1 MDFFDNHY
9 LFSETYLREYIKLQK
24 KVAAPDLARNY
35 RTIKEWHDECDER
48 NWFRDYICP
57 VIDTVGFKYPPIMN
71 NTAILYTNIQSA
83 GDKPVAVLYATN
95 KNEDL
100 SSNCKGKYYAYETVS
115 AAKANG
121 VDWAMLAN
129 GYQWRIYNV
138 KNVSPYENYLEV
150 NIENSMK
157 NGNVPDEA
165 FSLFHLFFNAS
176 TYYRD
181 ESGELVIEGI
191 KDKSDETAE
200 QVEDLLRGKA
210 EEILKDICYG
220 LKETMQYESYD
231 RATCRMIYQDAIT
244 LLFRMLFFG
253 YAESRGLLPRQEE
266 DMEYNQNS
274 FFKLCAEAKDILNAG
289 KAYES
294 KNDFDFW
301 NRLDEHLR
309 IYVDQTYNGGLFS
322 NDDKPILREYKVANG
337 WMMKCLAEIAYKKDK
352 KTNVYREK
360 IEYKDLS
367 VRNLGSIYEG
377 LLEFNLF
384 IAEEEMV
391 KRTTKNK
398 TQYLKTSTLTL
409 KKSDEPNIIKI
420 GDIYL
425 SQDATERKDT
435 GSYYTPEDVVEYIV
449 SNTVGRKLEELKA
462 ELGILLQRSYKE
474 IAIEPTESGRK
485 RIQKQIDE
493 ETLSFIEDKILS
505 LSIIDS
511 AMGSGHFL
519 VNAAYKVANGIVEIW
534 GQNNWETKEEIH
546 VDVGYWKRKV
556 VENCIYGIDI
566 NALAVTLT
574 KLSLWLISADNDK
587 ALSFID
593 HHLKEGNSIIGT
605 DRYHVK
611 TSGGTGPIFDVS
623 YEEYIAP
630 VKSKYA
636 ELSLVGSLTKE
647 DVERQKEIYNDI
659 QAMLEL
665 IKKKYDYFLA
675 SQYTVGIQD
684 EVRFGELL
692 RSQDIKDFEQEE
704 MDALWQL
711 AKEKKFF
718 HWELE
723 FPEVLL
729 DGGFD
734 IAIGNPPYV
743 EAESSEYYGINQT
756 CECHNLYAYI
766 IEKTFPCLANK
777 EAKFGVILPS
787 ACISTPRMHSLQQLM
802 LNNAKEIYISSF
814 DDRPG
819 KLFTRLESM
828 RVAIIFIDA
837 ERDFP
842 DTKIYTTKYI
852 RFASKERKMVFTSLE
867 YSLNNKVD
875 YVKGYI
881 PKIGYKIE
889 NSIIQKIFNVNSTIA
904 DYVSKEAG
912 DNSVYY
918 GYGVRYWVKAL
929 DRSPESIDT
938 VARKS
943 TGDKIITFKK
953 EYHNKIFT
961 AILNS
966 SIFYWY
972 FLSYSDCRN
981 LTKNTIT
988 SFPFNYNLLSEL
1000 QKQNLNLLCDQLI
1013 DDYISQSKLK
1023 TCTYAKTGMIEYR
1036 EYYPKRS
1043 KRIIDKIDKILGQYY
1058 RFTEEEISFITN
1070 YETKFRLGSDEGEFD
1085 GEL

>member
-9 LFSETYLREYIKLQK
+9 LFSETYLREYIRMQK

-48 NWFRDYICP
+48 NWLRDYICP
-57 VIDTVGFKYPPIMN
+57 VIDSVGFKYPPIIN
-71 NTAILYTNIQSA
+71 NIAVLYTNTLAS
-83 GDKPVAVLYATN
+83 GDTPVAVLYTTHKDA
-95 KNEDL
+95 DL
-100 SSNCKGKYYAYETVS
+100 NSKSKGRYYAYETVS
-115 AAKANG
+115 LAKANG
-121 VDWAMLAN
+121 VDWAMLTN
-129 GYQWRIYNV
+129 GYQWRIYNA

-157 NGNVPDEA
+157 NSNAPDEA

-176 TYYRD
+176 TYYRG

-191 KDKSDETAE
+191 KDKSDETGE

-220 LKETMQYESYD
+220 FKESMQYESYD
-231 RATCRMIYQDAIT
+231 RATCSMIYQDAIT

-266 DMEYNQNS
+266 DIEYKQNS

-289 KAYES
+289 KAYEV
-294 KNDFDFW
+294 KTGFDFW

-322 NDDKPILREYKVANG
+322 NDDKPILREYKIANG

-352 KTNVYREK
+352 KTNAYREK

-377 LLEFNLF
+377 LLEYNLF

-391 KRTTKNK
+391 KRTAKNK

-449 SNTVGRKLEELKA
+449 SNTVGKKLEELKV
-462 ELGILLQRSYKE
+462 ELGILLQRSYE
-474 IAIEPTESGRK
+474 ELTIEPTESGRK

-493 ETLSFIEDKILS
+493 ETLGFIEDKILS

-519 VNAAYKVANGIVEIW
+519 VNAAYKMANGIVEIL
-534 GQNNWETKEEIH
+534 GKNNWETEEEIH
-546 VDVGYWKRKV
+546 VEVGYWKRKV

-593 HHLKEGNSIIGT
+593 HHLKEGNSIVGT

-611 TSGGTGPIFDVS
+611 TSGETGPIFDVS

-636 ELSLVGSLTKE
+636 ELNRVGSLTKE
-647 DVERQKEIYNDI
+647 DVERQKEIYSDI
-659 QAMLEL
+659 QTMLEL
-665 IKKKYDYFLA
+665 IKKKYDYYLA
-675 SQYTVGIQD
+675 SQYTGGIQD
-684 EVRFGELL
+684 EDRFGELL
-692 RSQDIKDFEQEE
+692 RSQNMEDFKQEE
-704 MDALWQL
+704 MDDLWQL
-711 AKEKKFF
+711 ATEKKFF

-743 EAESSEYYGINQT
+743 EVKINEYLVNKYYTINTKNLYSYMIEVTIGYLMGNGFYGYILPLASIST
-756 CECHNLYAYI
+756 DRLKTFHNLL
-766 IEKTFPCLANK
+766 KDKSKN
-777 EAKFGVILPS
+777 
-787 ACISTPRMHSLQQLM
+787 
-802 LNNAKEIYISSF
+802 IYVSSF
-814 DDRPG
+814 STRPA
-819 KLFTRLESM
+819 KIFKNVEQ
-828 RVAIIFIDA
+828 RVAIIVGK
-837 ERDFP
+837 
-842 DTKIYTTKYI
+842 TKKKITEPLDVYTTKYNLWY
-852 RFASKERKMVFTSLE
+852 SNERKTLLDSLKYSKMVNTIGLT
-867 YSLNNKVD
+867 
-875 YVKGYI
+875 GY
-881 PKIGYKIE
+881 PKISDDTGYTILKKMSNIQTNMANYISTTKTKNKI
-889 NSIIQKIFNVNSTIA
+889 
-904 DYVSKEAG
+904 
-912 DNSVYY
+912 YY
-918 GYGVRYWVKAL
+918 HRGLRYWAKVLNFAPQIKYENRAPKTSDTYIEINLKAEA
-929 DRSPESIDT
+929 PT
-938 VARKS
+938 NV
-943 TGDKIITFKK
+943 
-953 EYHNKIFT
+953 
-961 AILNS
+961 ILAVLNTNL
-966 SIFYWY
+966 FYW
-972 FLSYSDCRN
+972 FWTVWSDCRMLN
-981 LTKNTIT
+981 KREIAN
-988 SFPFNYNLLSEL
+988 FPFDINLLSHQQYNKL
-1000 QKQNLNLLCDQLI
+1000 NNLGSILMEE
-1013 DDYISQSKLK
+1013 YISNSKK
-1023 TCTYAKTGMIEYR
+1023 TVINSTKGFMEYS
-1036 EYYPKRS
+1036 EFYPKIS
-1043 KRIIDKIDKILGQYY
+1043 SEIIKQIDIILAEFYGFTTNELDFILNYDI
-1058 RFTEEEISFITN
+1058 RF
-1070 YETKFRLGSDEGEFD
+1070 RMGED
-1085 GEL
+1085 GEENEL

>member
-71 NTAILYTNIQSA
+71 NTAVLYTNILSA

-100 SSNCKGKYYAYETVS
+100 SSNCKGKYYTYETVS

-121 VDWAMLAN
+121 VDWAMLTN

-138 KNVSPYENYLEV
+138 KNISPYENYLEV

-231 RATCRMIYQDAIT
+231 RTTCRMIYQDAIT

-294 KNDFDFW
+294 KNDFNFW

-449 SNTVGRKLEELKA
+449 SNTVGKKLEELKA

-493 ETLSFIEDKILS
+493 ETLSFIENKILS

-534 GQNNWETKEEIH
+534 GQNNWETEEEIH

-605 DRYHVK
+605 DRYHVR
-611 TSGGTGPIFDVS
+611 TSGETGPIFDVS

-675 SQYTVGIQD
+675 SQYTGGIQD

-692 RSQDIKDFEQEE
+692 RSQDIEDFEQEE
-704 MDALWQL
+704 MDDLWQL
-711 AKEKKFF
+711 ATEKKFF

-723 FPEVLL
+723 FPEILL

-743 EAESSEYYGINQT
+743 EADCVEYKGIKVTNS
-756 CECHNLYAYI
+756 CHNLYAYLIEETYNHMKNQEAYFGCI
-766 IEKTFPCLANK
+766 I
-777 EAKFGVILPS
+777 PS
-787 ACISTPRMHSLQQLM
+787 ASISTPRMASLQM
-802 LNNAKEIYISSF
+802 YIVDNSSDIYISTY
-814 DDRPG
+814 DDRPA
-819 KLFTRLESM
+819 KLFERIEHM
-828 RVAIIFIDA
+828 RAAIIISKID
-837 ERDFP
+837 
-842 DTKIYTTKYI
+842 KHSINHMVYTTKYNRWYSSERRKLFDTI
-852 RFASKERKMVFTSLE
+852 R
-867 YSLNNKVD
+867 YSINNKLG
-875 YVKGYI
+875 YIEGYI
-881 PKIGYKIE
+881 PKIGFKIE
-889 NSIIQKIFNVNSTIA
+889 NSILSKLFDKTENIKGHLSTK
-904 DYVSKEAG
+904 DEK
-912 DNSVYY
+912 NNVYY
-918 GYGVRYWVKAL
+918 GYGVQYWIKAL
-929 DRSPESIDT
+929 DRCAAEIDNT
-938 VARKS
+938 ERKS
-943 TGDKIITFKK
+943 TGEKTLYLK
-953 EYHNKIFT
+953 EKFSNKIF
-961 AILNS
+961 AALLNS
-966 SIFYWY
+966 STFYWY
-972 FLSYSDCRN
+972 FISFSDCRN
-981 LTKNTIT
+981 LTKNTIS
-988 SFPFNYNLLSEL
+988 SFPFDYTQLSQE
-1000 QKQNLNLLCDQLI
+1000 QIKQLNILSDRLI
-1013 DDYISQSKLK
+1013 NDFIGNSKLK
-1023 TCTYAKTGMIEYR
+1023 YTNYVGTGKMEYR
-1036 EYYPKRS
+1036 EYYPKKS
-1043 KRIIDKIDKILGQYY
+1043 KSIINDIDAVLSEYY
-1058 RFTEEEISFITN
+1058 GFTSKERDFITN
-1070 YETKFRLGSDEGEFD
+1070 YDIRFRMGED
-1085 GEL
+1085 GEENK

>member
-24 KVAAPDLARNY
+24 KLATPDLARNY

-48 NWFRDYICP
+48 NWFRDYIRP
-57 VIDTVGFKYPPIMN
+57 VIDTVGFKYPPITN
-71 NTAILYTNIQSA
+71 NTVVLYTNKPAA
-83 GDKPVAVLYATN
+83 GDTPVAVLYAAN

-100 SSNCKGKYYAYETVS
+100 SSDSKGRYYAYETVS

-121 VDWAMLAN
+121 VDWAMLTN

-138 KNVSPYENYLEV
+138 KNISPYENYLEV

-157 NGNVPDEA
+157 NGNTPDEA

-176 TYYRD
+176 TYYRN
-181 ESGELVIEGI
+181 ESGELFIEGI

-220 LKETMQYESYD
+220 FKETMGYESYD

-253 YAESRGLLPRQEE
+253 YAESRGLLPRQVG
-266 DMEYNQNS
+266 DMEYKQNS
-274 FFKLCAEAKDILNAG
+274 FFKLCEEAKNTLNAG

-294 KNDFDFW
+294 KNDFDFY

-322 NDDKPILREYKVANG
+322 NNDKPILREYKVANG

-352 KTNVYREK
+352 KTNVYSEK

-409 KKSDEPNIIKI
+409 KKADEPNIIKI

-449 SNTVGRKLEELKA
+449 SNTVGKKLEELKS
-462 ELGILLQRSYKE
+462 ELGILLRRSYEE

-493 ETLSFIEDKILS
+493 ETLNFIENKILS

-534 GQNNWETKEEIH
+534 GQNNWETEEEIH

-566 NALAVTLT
+566 NPLAVTLT

-611 TSGGTGPIFDVS
+611 TSGETGPIFDVS
-623 YEEYIAP
+623 YEKYIAP

-636 ELSLVGSLTKE
+636 ELNRVGSLTKE

-659 QAMLEL
+659 QTMLEV

-675 SQYTVGIQD
+675 SQYTGGIKD

-692 RSQDIKDFEQEE
+692 RSKDIKDFAQEE
-704 MDALWQL
+704 MDDLWQL

-723 FPEVLL
+723 FPEILL

-743 EAESSEYYGINQT
+743 EVQETEFEYLNLASIKSKNLYSYMIENNLAKLNYKGFYGFIIPLSLITSPKMESIKDYIIDESSKIWVNSYGI
-756 CECHNLYAYI
+756 
-766 IEKTFPCLANK
+766 
-777 EAKFGVILPS
+777 
-787 ACISTPRMHSLQQLM
+787 
-802 LNNAKEIYISSF
+802 
-814 DDRPG
+814 RPG
-819 KLFTRLESM
+819 KIFKNVDQRIC
-828 RVAIIFIDA
+828 IIYGIGNSDQSST
-837 ERDFP
+837 ELH
-842 DTKIYTTKYI
+842 TSKYI
-852 RFASKERKMVFTSLE
+852 IWNTKERKNLFNDVKYYKSIIPNH
-867 YSLNNKVD
+867 SKVNI
-875 YVKGYI
+875 Y
-881 PKIGYKIE
+881 KIGTEIE
-889 NSIIQKIFNVNSTIA
+889 RDLLDKLLRINKTVKDFLLDVNDEII
-904 DYVSKEAG
+904 KE
-912 DNSVYY
+912 DFTNYIYY
-918 GYGVRYWVKAL
+918 HSAVRYWTKAL
-929 DRSPESIDT
+929 DFVPEFVNEGVERQSSKYKKLNFKPHINKFIPL
-938 VARKS
+938 ALINS
-943 TGDKIITFKK
+943 SLFFWYWIIT
-953 EYHNKIFT
+953 
-961 AILNS
+961 
-966 SIFYWY
+966 
-972 FLSYSDCRN
+972 SDCRD
-981 LTKNTIT
+981 LTIDTIT
-988 SFPFNYNLLSEL
+988 NFHIDLEYFDQHTEEQLSLIGMGLMKNYIEHSEV
-1000 QKQNLNLLCDQLI
+1000 KQSNMSTIGQV
-1013 DDYISQSKLK
+1013 S
-1023 TCTYAKTGMIEYR
+1023 YR
-1036 EYYPKRS
+1036 EFHPKYS
-1043 KRIIDKIDKILGQYY
+1043 KHLIDKIDDILGIYY
-1058 RFTEEEISFITN
+1058 GFNQAERKFIKE
-1070 YETKFRLGSDEGEFD
+1070 YDIKFRLGE
-1085 GEL
+1085 